1 MSGSRNSSGL
11 PFFPGYTFRDVT
23 KSAFHRPQTLE
34 LRDGYP
40 LPRRPSA
47 GIGRDPLLSDQLI
60 QQEDTDLLFDAQTL
74 TNISCDGDSY
84 PPFIPA
90 YVTLDKKVLHFY
102 AYFREDVPSCP
113 DEEYRIRPVI
123 IYYYLEDDTMCIYE
137 PVVENSG
144 IPQGKRLKR
153 QRMPKNQHGEYYRW
167 KDLNLAI
174 DLEMYGVKYHIIQ
187 CDGFTKQFLEREGI
201 ILNAPELMPLDPHRK
216 HLQKLKPCPTSSVD
230 VDEKYRFFNLDQK
243 VLRFY
248 ALWEDADSLVGKTS
262 PVTIRYFL
270 VDNTV
275 EVRLV
280 DEPNSGREAYTG
292 LMGRI
297 RLPKTIKTGSESFPS
312 CVLEVS
318 PQEVEEY
325 YCPKDFQ
332 VGQRVKLL
340 GRTFLLC
347 DCDGFTKDYYKMT
360 YPDMELQPIQ
370 IPKKTKVTERPKVV
384 APYNGFGSLEDSL
397 QNCLSLIPE
406 PPKRNVMKMLDNSQ
420 KVLRYSAILDSQK
433 PADIGRRFILSYF
446 LSNDAVSIFEKPTNN
461 SGIIGGRFLEKTRI
475 PKPGST
481 ADNPKYYSPA
491 DLAIGAKVDVFGH
504 RFLLT
509 DADQY
514 VLSYLEAN
522 PNDIPEETL
531 ESLRQKLSLGTAK
544 DQGAI
549 QENACSPAGDEAQ
562 QTL

>member
-201 ILNAPELMPLDPHRK
+201 ILNAPEVMPLAPHRK
-216 HLQKLKPCPTSSVD
+216 HLQKPKPCPTSSID
-230 VDEKYRFFNLDQK
+230 GEKYTFFTLDRK

-347 DCDGFTKDYYKMT
+347 DCDGFTKDYYKIT

-397 QNCLSLIPE
+397 QNCLSLYPG
-406 PPKRNVMKMLDNSQ
+406 PPRKNVMKILGNSQ

-461 SGIIGGRFLEKTRI
+461 SGVIGGRFLEKIRI

-531 ESLRQKLSLGTAK
+531 ESLRQKLSLGTAN

-549 QENACSPAGDEAQ
+549 QENEDKTRKQA
-562 QTL
+562 

>member
-1 MSGSRNSSGL
+1 MSEGKKTTRL
-11 PFFPGYTFRDVT
+11 PLLPGYTFHDLT

-34 LRDGYP
+34 YKGGYP
-40 LPRRPSA
+40 VPRHFSMDMRP
-47 GIGRDPLLSDQLI
+47 DPCSLDELGTEEDSDLLSDTKPI
-60 QQEDTDLLFDAQTL
+60 TTS
-74 TNISCDGDSY
+74 TVRDSY

-90 YVTLDKKVLHFY
+90 YVTLDKKVLRFY

-113 DEEYRIRPVI
+113 DEEYRIRPVT

-174 DLEMYGVKYHIIQ
+174 DLEMFGVKYHIIQ

-201 ILNAPELMPLDPHRK
+201 ILNAPEVMPLAPHRK

-230 VDEKYRFFNLDQK
+230 GEKYTFFTLDRK

-397 QNCLSLIPE
+397 QNCLSLYPG
-406 PPKRNVMKMLDNSQ
+406 PPRKNVMKILGNSQ

-461 SGIIGGRFLEKTRI
+461 SGVIGGRFLEKIRI

-481 ADNPKYYSPA
+481 ADDPKYYSPA

-531 ESLRQKLSLGTAK
+531 ESLRQKLSLGTAN

-549 QENACSPAGDEAQ
+549 QENG
-562 QTL
+562 